1 MKQNIKIPFSEKFN
15 YTIFLLFSFG
25 TPIIIASKYDLEN
38 RLKSIMIMFILLYFL
53 GFYCIFKI
61 YQYIKSSFF
70 ECTLTIEK
78 KEIIIEKLGEE
89 KYFKNLPKFE
99 KSIIRMHYKK
109 YALGLDYEINFYLT
123 ENQIEFNA
131 FCNQRSGIFDFGTR
145 KRILKK
151 INEFLK
157 QNCTAYSP

>member
-1 MKQNIKIPFSEKFN
+1 MKQNIKIPFGEKFN
-15 YTIFLLFSFG
+15 YTLFLLFSFG
-25 TPIIIASKYDLEN
+25 TPLFFVFKFGIEN
-38 RLKSIMIMFILLYFL
+38 KLKSILIVFLILYSL

-61 YQYIKSSFF
+61 SQYIKSSFF
-70 ECTLTIEK
+70 ECNLTIEK
-78 KEIIIEKLGEE
+78 KEIIIEKLGKEI
-89 KYFKNLPKFE
+89 YFKNLPKFE
-99 KSIIRMHYKK
+99 KNITRMNYKK
-109 YALGLDYEINFYLT
+109 YALGLDYEIHFYLS

-157 QNCTAYSP
+157 QNCTSQ